1 MLKYKFTYK
10 LNNLQLERLKIAAQ
24 WLFDTPEKHFAMN
37 TWVTFEDG
45 HEKDPYYLSLFED
58 YKSVD
63 LDKGKLVECGSISC
77 FAGTININLSSDP
90 KMYGLYSEILE
101 QQEIPDNWDS
111 FDVLEDYG
119 IAAKFLQLPMIIADR
134 LFLHPNFYQEDITN
148 LEDISKNQVLA
159 KLDKII
165 KKGKIEFEV
174 TMRHRIDAVRLKSL
188 SENDPCLSFEL
199 A

>member
-37 TWVTFEDG
+37 TWVTFEAEDQR
-45 HEKDPYYLSLFED
+45 DPYYLSLFEEH
-58 YKSVD
+58 KSVD
-63 LDKGKLVECGSISC
+63 LDKGKLAECGSISC
-77 FAGTININLSSDP
+77 FSGTINVNLSTDP
-90 KMYGLYSEILE
+90 KMYELYSEILE
-101 QQEIPDNWDS
+101 QQKVPDNWDS
-111 FDVLEDYG
+111 FDILEDCG

-134 LFLHPNFYQEDITN
+134 LFLHHSFYQEDITY
-148 LEDISKNQVLA
+148 LDDISKNQVLA

-165 KKGKIEFEV
+165 NKGKIEFEV
-174 TMRHRIDAVRLKSL
+174 AMRDRIDAVLLKIL
-188 SENDPCLSFEL
+188 SENDSALNYEE